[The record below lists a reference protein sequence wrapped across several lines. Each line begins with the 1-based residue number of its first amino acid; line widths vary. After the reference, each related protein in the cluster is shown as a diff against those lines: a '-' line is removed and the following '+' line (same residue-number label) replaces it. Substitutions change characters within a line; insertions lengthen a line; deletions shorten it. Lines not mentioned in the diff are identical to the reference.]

1 MANQDEASMKEA
13 RSKTLVA
20 YRDILLRVANA
31 RIVKEPEMLGIVRNA
46 VAKGSK
52 MRERIFCLPER
63 YERNM
68 YYDMKAS
75 IERRRKASMTAAGKA
90 QIGLRKKSKMSAS
103 RASSMESSV
112 LNSTIETTI
121 LQDNNLT
128 KLTRQ

>member
-1 MANQDEASMKEA
+1 MEKLKVANQDEASMKEA

-112 LNSTIETTI
+112 
-121 LQDNNLT
+121 
-128 KLTRQ
+128 